1 MKAEQIQRD
10 LERLHYWDARVLQLE
25 SYFFSDEIIMIF
37 EDTDSNVKLSFT
49 GCSSF
54 SFVTTADDRI
64 KPLKDLQRSQI
75 PYFLQNIEMSTI
87 QSEGKELLKSKIL
100 MPPLNAEIVCHT
112 ISINKVA

>member
-10 LERLHYWDARVLQLE
+10 LESLHYWDARVLQLD
-25 SYFFSDEIIMIF
+25 SYFFGDEIIMIF
-37 EDTDSNVKLSFT
+37 EDTDNNVKLSFS

-64 KPLKDLQRSQI
+64 KPLKDLAKSQI
-75 PYFLQNIEMSTI
+75 PYFLQDIEISAI

-100 MPPLNAEIVCHT
+100 MPPLNVEIVCLT